1 MYHNAI
7 GNALK
12 IVRAEKA
19 AAAARALSSPE
30 AKSSKDAASDVY
42 EDLGSKASEVAI
54 QIFEDSG
61 GGNYLALRVNGAE
74 HKNGLPTDREF
85 DAYPI
90 PFYMIIES
98 MKGKW
103 EDWFTYIAE
112 NINVTDPGICIFISE
127 QGPGKYDDEYTE
139 GQDYGITKFGR
150 KLTKAKTKN
159 VIYYAINSD
168 DRNRDDDGNITGGVK
183 VSFLKDK
190 MRDWIRQY
198 EDGASAGVGAS
209 AGAAAAPSKSG
220 GVRKKK
226 RRKTRKKTRKKRVSR
241 RRKRKSRRK
250 TKRKKKKTRKKRRR

>member
-19 AAAARALSSPE
+19 AAAAREPE
-30 AKSSKDAASDVY
+30 AKSSKDATSDVY
-42 EDLGSKASEVAI
+42 EDLGSRAIKVAE
-54 QIFEDSG
+54 QIFQNND
-61 GGNYLALRVNGAE
+61 NYLALRVNGAE

-103 EDWFTYIAE
+103 EKWFTYIAE

-183 VSFLKDK
+183 MSFLKDK
-190 MRDWIRQY
+190 MRDWIRRY
-198 EDGASAGVGAS
+198 EADDAAGAGASAA
-209 AGAAAAPSKSG
+209 AAAAPSKSG

-241 RRKRKSRRK
+241 RRKRKKTKKKRTKNRTKRRK
-250 TKRKKKKTRKKRRR
+250 KVRKQKK

>member
-90 PFYMIIES
+90 PFYMISGS

-103 EDWFTYIAE
+103 KKWFTYIAE

-190 MRDWIRQY
+190 MSDWIRRY
-198 EDGASAGVGAS
+198 EAAAASAGE
-209 AGAAAAPSKSG
+209 SKSG